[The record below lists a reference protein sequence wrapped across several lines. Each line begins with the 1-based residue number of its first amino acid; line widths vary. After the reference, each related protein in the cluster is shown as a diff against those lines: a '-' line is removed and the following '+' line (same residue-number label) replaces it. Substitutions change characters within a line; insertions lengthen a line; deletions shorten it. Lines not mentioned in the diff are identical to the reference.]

1 MISFQIW
8 QLESMMGLGGDA
20 NVASVDHCTTRLRVE
35 VLDMDK
41 VDQKKIKDTGVP
53 GINVVGPKSIQV
65 IVGTSVQ
72 FVADEIEKI
81 RK

>member
-1 MISFQIW
+1 MAAKIYD
-8 QLESMMGLGGDA
+8 GLGGDA
-20 NVASVDHCTTRLRVE
+20 NVTSIDFCATRLRVE
-35 VLDMDK
+35 VRDMK
-41 VDQKKIKDTGVP
+41 AVNQKKIKDTGVP